1 MDPQSDRRLARTE
14 GRSRCQRQAKLAM
27 QVEAVKERVTDKN
40 LHVLR
45 VQVTRFADRSF

>member
-14 GRSRCQRQAKLAM
+14 RRSRCQRPAKLEM
-27 QVEAVKERVTDKN
+27 KVEAVKERVTDKN

-45 VQVTRFADRSF
+45 VQATRFADRSF